1 MLQTDI
7 KKLLALVVLTG
18 FFGIILS
25 LFFIDIPSGNM
36 DLLKTF
42 GIALISIVS
51 AVAGY
56 YFGSSEGSA
65 RKTEI
70 MSPNLKEITNEKIIT
85 AVTAGPDV

>member
-1 MLQTDI
+1 MDTKQ
-7 KKLLALVVLTG
+7 LLAVITLAG
-18 FFGIILS
+18 FLLLILG
-25 LFFIDIPSGNM
+25 LFFIPIPTGNM

-42 GIALISIVS
+42 GVALIAIVT

-70 MSPNLKEITNEKIIT
+70 MSTAPPATPDPNQ
-85 AVTAGPDV
+85 AAG